1 MSNLPRDL
9 SDLPRN
15 MAEEVLSRV
24 PVTSLRRLR
33 FTCKKWNTL
42 SRCRS
47 FAKKHL
53 VRQAKVAAK
62 KREYKVVM
70 MMDFRVYLM
79 RINLQNNVELCIKRE
94 RELLFPDASDQIYV
108 RHVFHCDGLLLCIMK
123 DNPRL
128 VVCNPY
134 SGQTRWIE
142 TTNNPQ
148 RLDAYSYALGYNS
161 STKSHKILSFVMMF
175 DYVSSTSAEFKIYDF
190 NSDSW
195 RGDIWAAVCL
205 RRPLSGIFKS
215 SLLLSN
221 VRDEQLAVLF
231 QRMDT
236 LQMEIWV
243 TTKIEPNT
251 VSWSSKFFLSV
262 DMRELTGRYSMF
274 SFSDASFFIDE
285 EKKVAVVIDKGKKK

>member
-1 MSNLPRDL
+1 
-9 SDLPRN
+9 
-15 MAEEVLSRV
+15 VLSRV
-24 PVTSLRRLR
+24 PMTSLRRLR

-53 VRQAKVAAK
+53 VCQAKVAAK

-161 STKSHKILSFVMMF
+161 STKSHKILSFGMMF

-195 RGDIWAAVCL
+195 RVNL
-205 RRPLSGIFKS
+205 
-215 SLLLSN
+215 
-221 VRDEQLAVLF
+221 E
-231 QRMDT
+231 
-236 LQMEIWV
+236 
-243 TTKIEPNT
+243 
-251 VSWSSKFFLSV
+251 
-262 DMRELTGRYSMF
+262 TGT
-274 SFSDASFFIDE
+274 
-285 EKKVAVVIDKGKKK
+285 